1 MTPCAPPAVLH
12 SGEYFLFESDSEEE
26 EEVQEEPRQERPSA
40 FQVSNTGGLQSGW
53 RELAVSSGC

>member
-1 MTPCAPPAVLH
+1 MLH